1 MTLVSE
7 VHRNNFDMTTTFVM
21 KRRGLMGRLTVTGIE
36 DQFGPYGR
44 YFRQPEQ
51 ALKYFHDELKD
62 VFEYVVGDSNDNVV
76 LTIDIAMQTSKFL
89 KETN

>member
-1 MTLVSE
+1 MTLVAE
-7 VHRNNFDMTTTFVM
+7 LHRDNHTMSTTFTM
-21 KRRGLMGRLTVTGIE
+21 KHRGLMGRLTVTGIE

-51 ALKYFHDELKD
+51 ALKYLRDELKD
-62 VFEYVVGDSNDNVV
+62 VFEYVVGNSNDNVV
-76 LTIDIAMQTSKFL
+76 LTFDIAMQTSKFL